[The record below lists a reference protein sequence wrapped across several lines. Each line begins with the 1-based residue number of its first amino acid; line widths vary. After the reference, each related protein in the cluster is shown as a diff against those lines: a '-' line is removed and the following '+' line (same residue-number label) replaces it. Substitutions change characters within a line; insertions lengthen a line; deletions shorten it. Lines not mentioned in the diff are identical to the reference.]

1 MSLWGKT
8 DTLADVPKWLNASDS
23 NKSNDRDNAFFVD
36 LTEAAVASNKAK
48 GLGTPG
54 WNLYHTYVDGT
65 GNTRHKA
72 EPLVVMKVTAAS
84 AGDVGITNNTQTED
98 LTVPDTIIAITVQP
112 ASVSRVAPNTA
123 TFTVTATATPTA
135 TLTYQWQIQ
144 QSNESGTTW
153 TNVGTNAASYTTG
166 VTAVTAGCGAT
177 KGDKYRVLV
186 SAPNNTPT
194 VVTSSTAVL
203 TVTAS

>member
-98 LTVPDTIIAITVQP
+98 LTVPDTIIEITVQP

-166 VTAVTAGCGAT
+166 VTAVTAGSGAT
-177 KGDKYRVLV
+177 NGDKYRVLV